1 VHTLPAFIFSTATHV
16 NSGYDGGNF
25 SLLGSTGYMKV
36 SSRPRKITGP
46 EITRDMPLSHT
57 RRYKNKVEI
66 FAECCTGS
74 VLRRFQVPQV
84 ELNVRPINT
93 VGKES
98 KYNLCIQ
105 KVQ

>member
-1 VHTLPAFIFSTATHV
+1 MHTLPAFIFSTATHV

-74 VLRRFQVPQV
+74 VLPYISGPASGSER
-84 ELNVRPINT
+84 EAH
-93 VGKES
+93 
-98 KYNLCIQ
+98 KYSR
-105 KVQ
+105 KGV